1 MLQSGH
7 ELAECYFCTND
18 IIAYGFI
25 RALKESGVRI
35 PEDVSVIG
43 FDNLPQSATM
53 EPMLTTVDVS
63 KRKIGNLAVS
73 ILDDL
78 INAADKQPAVKVLVG
93 ADLVIRQSD
102 SVLSSR
108 KKKRPQ
114 MEEAGE

>member
-1 MLQSGH
+1 M
-7 ELAECYFCTND
+7 
-18 IIAYGFI
+18 
-25 RALKESGVRI
+25 
-35 PEDVSVIG
+35 IG

-114 MEEAGE
+114 MEKAGE